1 MGEKTIPTWGWQES
15 GVSYPQASGLFV
27 QRSAV
32 WGKYRRLVIL
42 GPDPVIVRPVPMPRP
57 ASLPAQTETYARTT
71 PAVGRRWASLWPW
84 AAVIGLILPALWP
97 LAAAGFFVSDDG
109 RFHVYRLAALAAAWR
124 QGVLW
129 PRLFP
134 DFGFGY
140 GQAVLHFYSPAGY
153 GPGALLAVLG
163 VAPSTAAE
171 VTIALGFVLAALA
184 VFAWV
189 RRLWGVTAGLV
200 AAALYTYFPYHLADA
215 YVRGAIPEHLAFIFP
230 PLVLGAYTAAFGLGR
245 RADAEALSPTV
256 APLLWAGLAWAG
268 LALTHHL
275 SALMLAPAAVAY
287 ALLPAGMTPRRRRV
301 AGLTASLVLGLGLS
315 AAYWLPAFLDRGNV
329 GLGFGVS
336 RGYAN
341 HMLDG
346 QTLIQ
351 PTLLY
356 RYPAS
361 VGYIRY
367 PLSWLTAALFVAT
380 TALLLARRQ
389 RLSAA
394 GVLGFHLGLV
404 AITVFLTTAASLP
417 LWYPLTPI
425 LGQLQ
430 YPWRLFVLTALGV
443 AVSGA
448 GLVALAPRSVARG
461 LAAVLVV
468 LAAVVGMGRLVV
480 QPLALPAAEVWS
492 PQRMWD
498 EDAVMGQVGATWT
511 GEFVPV
517 TVREQRWAL
526 GRAREDAADGPPLP
540 EPLSVR
546 LVALAYDAWTVAIET
561 PAPLALRLHQFHL
574 PGWQARL
581 DGRPTPTYASG
592 ELGLVTVDVPAG
604 RHEVVIAFT
613 GGVSRWAGAGVAL
626 AAALAWAAWAWRAG
640 RQGHGLRPVAAV
652 VLALVLLLLGNGLG
666 LGRQT
671 RIPAAVTARWGD
683 VARLIAW
690 EARPAP
696 AADALDVTLYWL
708 ALRETTVNYKAFVH
722 LLDGAGQV
730 IAQHDGDPVGGY
742 TPTTRWRPGKI
753 IADTHRIPLPPGLT
767 PGAYGLKAGLY
778 DLTPTGPV
786 NLPLDPP
793 TSDGRAELGVF
804 RVDDR

>member
-1 MGEKTIPTWGWQES
+1 MPKS
-15 GVSYPQASGLFV
+15 VSPS
-27 QRSAV
+27 
-32 WGKYRRLVIL
+32 
-42 GPDPVIVRPVPMPRP
+42 
-57 ASLPAQTETYARTT
+57 AQTAKHPRMPPAFARQWV
-71 PAVGRRWASLWPW
+71 ALWPW
-84 AAVIGLILPALWP
+84 AAAIGLTLPALWP
-97 LAAAGFFVSDDG
+97 LAAADFFVSDDG

-124 QGVLW
+124 EGVLW

-134 DFGFGY
+134 EFGFGY

-163 VAPSTAAE
+163 MAPSTAAE
-171 VTIALGFVLAALA
+171 FTIGLGFVLAALA

-189 RRLWGVTAGLV
+189 RGLWGVTAGLV

-230 PLVLGAYTAAFGLGR
+230 PLILGAYTAAFGLGR
-245 RADAEALSPTV
+245 RADAVDAPPAA

-275 SALMLAPAAVAY
+275 SALMLAPVAVAY
-287 ALLPAGMTPRRRRV
+287 VLLPTGATARRRRV
-301 AGLTASLVLGLGLS
+301 AGLAASLALGLGLS
-315 AAYWLPAFLDRGNV
+315 AAYWLPAFLDRGSV

-346 QTLIQ
+346 ATLIQ
-351 PTLLY
+351 PSLLY

-380 TALLLARRQ
+380 TVLLWWRR
-389 RLSAA
+389 RLPAV

-404 AITVFLTTAASLP
+404 AVTVFLMTAASLP
-417 LWYPLTPI
+417 VWYPLTPI

-430 YPWRLFVLTALGV
+430 YPWRLFVLTALGT
-443 AVSGA
+443 AAIGA
-448 GLVALAPRSVARG
+448 GWVVMMPPTATRWVATA
-461 LAAVLVV
+461 LVV
-468 LAAVVGMGRLVV
+468 LAPIVGLSRLAVS
-480 QPLALPAAEVWS
+480 PLALPAAEVWS

-498 EDAVMGQVGATWT
+498 EDAAMGQVGATWT

-526 GRAREDAADGPPLP
+526 GRGREDAADGPPLA
-540 EPLSVR
+540 EPLAVR
-546 LVALAYDAWTVAIET
+546 LVALAYDAWTVAVTT
-561 PAPLALRLHQFHL
+561 PAPLSLRLHQFHL

-581 DGRPTPTYASG
+581 NGRPVPTYPGG

-604 RHEVVIAFT
+604 SHEVVIAFT
-613 GGVSRWAGAGVAL
+613 GGTSRWLGVAVAL
-626 AAALAWAAWAWRAG
+626 ATAVVWAAWAWRAG
-640 RQGHGLRPVAAV
+640 RSGRGLRPTAITL
-652 VLALVLLLLGNGLG
+652 LALALLLVGNGLG

-671 RIPAAVTARWGD
+671 RTPAAVGARWGD

-690 EARPAP
+690 EARPAR
-696 AADALDVTLYWL
+696 AANALDVTLYWL
-708 ALRETTVNYKAFVH
+708 ALRETAVNYKAFVH

-742 TPTTRWRPGKI
+742 TPTTRWRPGEL
-753 IADTHRIPLPPGLT
+753 IADTHRIPLPPGLA

-778 DLTPTGPV
+778 DLRPTGPV

-793 TSDGRAELGVF
+793 TPDGRADLGSVWMDG
-804 RVDDR
+804 R

>member
-1 MGEKTIPTWGWQES
+1 MT
-15 GVSYPQASGLFV
+15 
-27 QRSAV
+27 
-32 WGKYRRLVIL
+32 
-42 GPDPVIVRPVPMPRP
+42 
-57 ASLPAQTETYARTT
+57 
-71 PAVGRRWASLWPW
+71 LWPW
-84 AAVIGLILPALWP
+84 LTVILIVLPALGP
-97 LAAAGFFVSDDG
+97 LTAADFFVSDDG
-109 RFHVYRLAALAAAWR
+109 RFHVYRLAALATAWR

-153 GPGALLAVLG
+153 WPGALLAVLG

-171 VTIALGFVLAALA
+171 FTIALGFVVAALA
-184 VFAWV
+184 VFVWV
-189 RRLWGVTAGLV
+189 RGLWGATAGLV

-230 PLVLGAYTAAFGLGR
+230 PLVFGAYTTAFGLGR
-245 RADAEALSPTV
+245 RADTGEAPTAA

-287 ALLPAGMTPRRRRV
+287 VLLPAGTTGRRRRV
-301 AGLTASLVLGLGLS
+301 AGLITSLALGLGLS
-315 AAYWLPAFLDRGNV
+315 AAYWLPAFLDRGHV
-329 GLGFGVS
+329 GLAAGAS

-341 HMLDG
+341 HMLDLA
-346 QTLIQ
+346 TLIQ

-367 PLSWLTAALFVAT
+367 PLSWLTAVLFVAT
-380 TALLLARRQ
+380 TALLGVRR
-389 RLSAA
+389 RWPGA
-394 GVLGFHLGLV
+394 GILGFHLGLV
-404 AITVFLTTAASLP
+404 AVSVYLTTAASLP

-425 LGQLQ
+425 LGHLQ
-430 YPWRLFVLTALGV
+430 YPWRLFVLTALGT
-443 AVSGA
+443 AVTGA
-448 GLVALAPRSVARG
+448 GLIALMPRPALRW
-461 LAAVLVV
+461 LAAALVV
-468 LAAVVGMGRLVV
+468 IAPIVGMGRLVV
-480 QPLALPAAEVWS
+480 SPLALPAAEVWS

-498 EDAVMGQVGATWT
+498 EDAAMGQVGATWT

-526 GRAREDAADGPPLP
+526 GRGREDAADSPPLA
-540 EPLSVR
+540 EPLAMR
-546 LVALAYDAWTVAIET
+546 LTGLGYDTWTVAVET
-561 PAPLALRLHQFHL
+561 PAPLSLRLHQFHL

-581 DGRPTPTYASG
+581 DRRPAPTYPSG

-604 RHEVVIAFT
+604 RHEVVLAFT
-613 GGVSRWAGAGVAL
+613 GTAARWAGVAVAL
-626 AAALAWAAWAWRAG
+626 ATVLVWAAWAWHVG
-640 RQGHGLRPVAAV
+640 RQSRGLRPTAVV
-652 VLALVLLLLGNGLG
+652 VLALALLLLGNGLG
-666 LGRQT
+666 LGRAT
-671 RIPAAVTARWGD
+671 RTPAALAVRWGD

-696 AADALDVTLYWL
+696 GAAALDVTLYWL
-708 ALRETTVNYKAFVH
+708 ALRETAVNYKAFVH
-722 LLDGAGQV
+722 LLDGTGQV

-742 TPTTRWRPGKI
+742 TPTTRWRPGEL
-753 IADTHRIPLPPGLT
+753 IADTHRIPLPPGLA
-767 PGAYGLKAGLY
+767 PGTYGLKAGLY

-786 NLPLDPP
+786 NLPLDPATP
-793 TSDGRAELGVF
+793 DGRADLGSF
-804 RVDDR
+804 RLE